1 MPHEPATSKL
11 YEDLPRPGQAVD
23 SCTREAIRLL
33 PPLRTPPAIIDLGC
47 CRGHQTIVLASH
59 FKAPVIVVDENQ
71 AALDDMIDAARAAGV
86 DSLIRPRLGSLS
98 ALPDARESF
107 DLIWSENGVRTLGME
122 RAIALWSP
130 LLRKR
135 GVLVVGDCSWL
146 LPNPPAEAV
155 TFWRDRYYPN
165 MTDVANVHA
174 IAQRAGLRIYDS
186 YALPR
191 SIWRSEYFEPL
202 SRRIAKRREA
212 AAADPKLDAAIHQ
225 AEIEIQMFERWGD
238 RFQYIFYLMR
248 RA

>member
-1 MPHEPATSKL
+1 MPLDPATSKL
-11 YEDLPRPGQAVD
+11 YEDLPRPGQGVD

-47 CRGHQTIVLASH
+47 GRGHQTIVLASH
-59 FKAPVIVVDENQ
+59 FKAPVIAVDESQ
-71 AALDDMIDAARAAGV
+71 TALDEMIDAAHAAGV
-86 DSLIRPRLGSLS
+86 APLVQPRLGSLS

-107 DLIWSENGVRTLGME
+107 DLVWSENGVRTLGME

-155 TFWRDRYYPN
+155 AFWHDRYPE
-165 MTDVANVHA
+165 MTDVATVHA
-174 IAQRAGLRIYDS
+174 IAQRAGLRVYDS

-191 SIWRSEYFEPL
+191 SIWRNEYLEPL
-202 SRRIAKRREA
+202 SRRIAKRRGN
-212 AAADPKLDAAIHQ
+212 AADDPDLEAVIHQ
-225 AEIEIQMFERWGD
+225 AETEIRMFDRWGD
-238 RFQYIFYLMR
+238 RFQFMFYLLR